1 MISCTYGATALAIY
15 TCQIT
20 KIRIAIPD
28 VNTIGNRI
36 IFDDIVLV
44 PSVPDTIPP
53 TLTSYED
60 NKSNGNYSG
69 AKSTGLP
76 ANADLMASIRLR
88 PCLRVVE
95 R

>member
-1 MISCTYGATALAIY
+1 MISCTYGATAFAIY
-15 TCQIT
+15 ICQIT

-44 PSVPDTIPP
+44 LSVPDTIPP

-60 NKSNGNYSG
+60 NKSNGHILVNEPVTCTVTHSEPM
-69 AKSTGLP
+69 SVC
-76 ANADLMASIRLR
+76 S
-88 PCLRVVE
+88 
-95 R
+95 